1 CGGGVPCAESA
12 MNGSAN
18 NIPAGLGFSW
28 VIFLTLITVFGVSV
42 TVFVWQVRRWTTHR
56 GWRELLDWSRER
68 GFTLSRPQIPPRE
81 PFDRIAGA
89 RVITLLER
97 GNTRAMQLQVAAAA
111 TSGGEATRWHAL
123 VRQIASPPWPP
134 TGVRP

>member
-1 CGGGVPCAESA
+1 
-12 MNGSAN
+12 MTGSAN

-68 GFTLSRPQIPPRE
+68 GFNLSRPESPAPE

-89 RVITLLER
+89 RVITRLESDKPR
-97 GNTRAMQLQVAAAA
+97 ATRVMQLHVAP
-111 TSGGEATRWHAL
+111 GGGVEATRWHVM
-123 VRQIASPPWPP
+123 VRQL
-134 TGVRP
+134 T